1 MGKIIA
7 ITNQKGGVGK
17 TTTAVNLAA
26 SMAKLGKRILLVDL
40 DPQGNATSG
49 LGINKQEVE
58 TSTYELMLG
67 EAGFKQALLPNVFPR
82 LSLLPSSIDL
92 AAAELDLASA
102 ERKEFILKKILEK
115 QRKNFDY
122 IMIDCPPSLNTL
134 TINAMCAADS
144 AIVPIQCEYYALEG
158 LSQLLQT
165 IKLVTE
171 RMNAELSIEG
181 ILFTMYDGRTNLS
194 QDVVE
199 NVRNNLD
206 LYIYKTKIPR
216 NVRLAEAP
224 SFGLPVIQ
232 YDPRSAGAVS
242 YMKLAREVI
251 KINKKA
257 KKKEA

>member
-26 SMAKLGKRILLVDL
+26 SMAKLGKKRLPVDL

-49 LGINKQEVE
+49 LGINKQELE
-58 TSTYELMLG
+58 SSTYELLLG
-67 EAGFKQALLPNVFPR
+67 EASIKDAVIKTEFPR

-92 AAAELDLASA
+92 AAAELDLSDIQK
-102 ERKEFILKKILEK
+102 KEFILKDILKK
-115 QRKNFDY
+115 QRQNYDF

-158 LSQLLQT
+158 LSQLLRT
-165 IKLVTE
+165 IELVTE
-171 RMNAELSIEG
+171 RMNDELSIEG

-194 QDVVE
+194 QEVVE
-199 NVRNNLD
+199 NVKSNLD
-206 LYIYKTKIPR
+206 MHIYKTMIPR

-224 SFGLPVIQ
+224 SFGMPVIQ
-232 YDPRSAGAVS
+232 YDPRSAGAES

-251 KINKKA
+251 KDNKK
-257 KKKEA
+257 KKK

>member
-26 SMAKLGKRILLVDL
+26 SMAKLGKKILLVDL

-49 LGINKQEVE
+49 LGINKQELE
-58 TSTYELMLG
+58 SSTYELLLG
-67 EAGFKQALLPNVFPR
+67 EASIKDAVIKTEFPR
-82 LSLLPSSIDL
+82 LSLIPSSIDL
-92 AAAELDLASA
+92 AAAELDLSDIQK
-102 ERKEFILKKILEK
+102 KEFILKDILKK
-115 QRKNFDY
+115 QRQNYDF

-158 LSQLLQT
+158 LSQLLRT
-165 IKLVTE
+165 IELVTE
-171 RMNAELSIEG
+171 RMNDELSIEG

-194 QDVVE
+194 QEVVE
-199 NVRNNLD
+199 NVKSNLD
-206 LYIYKTKIPR
+206 MHIYKTMIPR

-224 SFGLPVIQ
+224 SFGMPVIQ
-232 YDPRSAGAVS
+232 YDPRSAGAES

-251 KINKKA
+251 KDNKK
-257 KKKEA
+257 KKK

>member
-49 LGINKQEVE
+49 FGINKQELE
-58 TSTYELMLG
+58 NSAYELMLG
-67 EAGFKQALLPNVFPR
+67 ECDFKETVIKDAFPS
-82 LSLLPSSIDL
+82 LSLLPSTIDL
-92 AAAELDLASA
+92 AAAELDLADKP
-102 ERKEFILKKILEK
+102 RKEFILKEILGK
-115 QRKNFDY
+115 QRQYYDF
-122 IMIDCPPSLNTL
+122 IIIDCPPALNTL

-158 LSQLLQT
+158 LTQLLQT
-165 IKLVTE
+165 IELITE
-171 RMNAELSIEG
+171 RMNDELSIEG

-194 QDVVE
+194 QEVVE
-199 NVRNNLD
+199 NVKSNLD
-206 LYIYKTKIPR
+206 MRIYKTMIPR

-224 SFGLPVIQ
+224 SFGMPVIS
-232 YDPRSAGAVS
+232 YDPRSAGADS
-242 YMKLAREVI
+242 YMRLAREVI
-251 KINKKA
+251 KDNKK
-257 KKKEA
+257 KRK

>member
-26 SMAKLGKRILLVDL
+26 SMAKLGKKILLVDL

-49 LGINKQEVE
+49 LGINKQELE
-58 TSTYELMLG
+58 SSTYELLLG
-67 EAGFKQALLPNVFPR
+67 EASIKDAVIKTEFPR

-92 AAAELDLASA
+92 AAAELDLSDIQK
-102 ERKEFILKKILEK
+102 KEFILKDILKK
-115 QRKNFDY
+115 QRQNYDF

-158 LSQLLQT
+158 LSQLLRT
-165 IKLVTE
+165 IELVTE
-171 RMNAELSIEG
+171 RMNDELSIEG

-194 QDVVE
+194 QEVVE
-199 NVRNNLD
+199 NVKSNLD
-206 LYIYKTKIPR
+206 MHIYKTMIPR

-224 SFGLPVIQ
+224 SFGMPVIQ
-232 YDPRSAGAVS
+232 YDPRSAGAES

-251 KINKKA
+251 KDNKK
-257 KKKEA
+257 KKK